1 MVEIEAPGN
10 EEGGAPPLAGFALD
24 LKLVR
29 RFCADD
35 LRRMAGR
42 WASEMGAMD
51 MMGLNAAMADV
62 PCWVGGCAWKSRQA
76 GELRS
81 VMGRARRVWR
91 GPRMFT

>member
-1 MVEIEAPGN
+1 MPGAVAGKD
-10 EEGGAPPLAGFALD
+10 EGGAPPLLGFAED

-29 RFCADD
+29 RFWADD

-62 PCWVGGCAWKSRQA
+62 PCWVGGRAWKSRQA